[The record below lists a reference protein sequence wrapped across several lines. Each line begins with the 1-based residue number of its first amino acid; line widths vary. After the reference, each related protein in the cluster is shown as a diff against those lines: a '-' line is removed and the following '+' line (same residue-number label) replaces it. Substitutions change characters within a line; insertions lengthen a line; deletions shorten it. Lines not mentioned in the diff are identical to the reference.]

1 MDDFYNFTVSSWL
14 LAPVSVII
22 VVQFGPRAPSAQ
34 VVRVTLSFTLV
45 GWVDATAV
53 DVRGVEHLVE

>member
-1 MDDFYNFTVSSWL
+1 M
-14 LAPVSVII
+14 APVSVII